1 MKLTCI
7 KVIPYLKMGEL
18 VHGEL
23 KNHIYIFLHILFFNW
38 LGGFILKK
46 ICKNDL
52 YSSAQTYHH
61 SWPTSF
67 KINQAM
73 RFTICYLARR
83 DPFSWKLESPTGLQ
97 NMKLLVICVFGH
109 LIPLLLL
116 HCWYYY
122 CCYSYLKQ
130 TMITNQSIPKVW
142 KSENIPNLKNLKNET
157 FPKGWKIKMSL

>member
-38 LGGFILKK
+38 LGGFIIKK

-73 RFTICYLARR
+73 RFTICK
-83 DPFSWKLESPTGLQ
+83 SGKLKIFLIWRILK
-97 NMKLLVICVFGH
+97 MKL
-109 LIPLLLL
+109 
-116 HCWYYY
+116 
-122 CCYSYLKQ
+122 
-130 TMITNQSIPKVW
+130 
-142 KSENIPNLKNLKNET
+142 
-157 FPKGWKIKMSL
+157 FPKAGKWRFNCYIVIWFYFIKMDSISSILKMKLFPMAGK